1 MIRNRSDKLYI
12 LHFLRVRDQ
21 IFFNLFFSCQQSVL
35 YIKERGIKFLFQYHT
50 SNVCMV
56 SQRMLPVAL
65 SFLSHDLSA
74 VDFDAFALLKEGAAY
89 NDYLGELRL
98 FLKNPQAGIPS

>member
-1 MIRNRSDKLYI
+1 MIRNRSDKMCI
-12 LHFLRVRDQ
+12 FHFLRGRDR
-21 IFFNLFFSCQQSVL
+21 IFFNLFFNCQSVL

-56 SQRMLPVAL
+56 SRKMLPVAL

-98 FLKNPQAGIPS
+98 FLKNLQAGIPS

>member
-1 MIRNRSDKLYI
+1 MIRNRSDKMCI
-12 LHFLRVRDQ
+12 FHFLRGRDR
-21 IFFNLFFSCQQSVL
+21 IFFNLFFNCQSVL

-74 VDFDAFALLKEGAAY
+74 GDFDAFALLKEGAAY

-98 FLKNPQAGIPS
+98 LLKNPQAGIPS

>member
-1 MIRNRSDKLYI
+1 MTFCSKFVWRKSLWRKNDKYE
-12 LHFLRVRDQ
+12 VCQ
-21 IFFNLFFSCQQSVL
+21 IDL
-35 YIKERGIKFLFQYHT
+35 YIKEREIKFLFQYHT

-74 VDFDAFALLKEGAAY
+74 GDFDAFALLKEGAAY

>member
-1 MIRNRSDKLYI
+1 MIRNRSDKMCI
-12 LHFLRVRDQ
+12 FHFLREVGQ
-21 IFFNLFFSCQQSVL
+21 IFFNLLFTCQSVL

-74 VDFDAFALLKEGAAY
+74 GDFDAFALSKEGAAY

>member
-1 MIRNRSDKLYI
+1 MRGEESVWRKNDKYE
-12 LHFLRVRDQ
+12 VCQ
-21 IFFNLFFSCQQSVL
+21 IVL
-35 YIKERGIKFLFQYHT
+35 YIKEREIKFLFQYHT